1 MLSQLLRSLFRRSS
15 SASLSFW
22 KRARASFA
30 VVTRVEAQPRL
41 GRARASRGS
50 ESGGDPGPF
59 RPTSA
64 THKIL
69 FSTTNT
75 FVSVHSGPH
84 FPRDPGT
91 TVSRRRPASAVR
103 ASARVISSARTPHG
117 VPLVSLSFV
126 LRAVG
131 TSPAPAHRT
140 NREPTIGAP
149 RETARPPR
157 GSTPD
162 AFHSS
167 PPPAGVRWNRPERV
181 ARPRAPWSRG
191 DRASDEDELLQFQP
205 TRWHLSRASGPRSV
219 MQLPSRGASSFE
231 EHGRA
236 ARGLSLRCR
245 ASLSPLAESAVS
257 APARRWSWDS
267 RFPRCSARP
276 QSSLAPRNPLV
287 HAPTSSS
294 PPRDLRRMGPPPRPR
309 GDPGLHVP
317 RRTRRPDA
325 FHRRARQ
332 RAGARSRGHLT
343 LSSKA
348 ARLFDRRLEAP

>member
-117 VPLVSLSFV
+117 VPLASLSFV

-317 RRTRRPDA
+317 
-325 FHRRARQ
+325 
-332 RAGARSRGHLT
+332 
-343 LSSKA
+343 
-348 ARLFDRRLEAP
+348 